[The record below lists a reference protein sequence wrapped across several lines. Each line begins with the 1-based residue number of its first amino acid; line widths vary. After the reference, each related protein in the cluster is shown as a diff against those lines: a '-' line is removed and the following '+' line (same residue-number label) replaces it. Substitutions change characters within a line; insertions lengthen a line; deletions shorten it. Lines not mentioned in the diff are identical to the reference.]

1 MDLVKRLEEY
11 RDRERDL
18 QWEGTFAQYFEIAT
32 KKAEVGRLSH
42 ERIYHMIMDAG
53 IENTR
58 SGEPNY
64 NFFSQE
70 IFGIEKPL
78 QQIVEYFHSA
88 AQRLEVRKRILLLM
102 GPVGGGKSS
111 IVYLI
116 KRGLEAY
123 SRIERGAIYA
133 IKDCPMHEEPLHL
146 IPADLRADV
155 EKEFGLY
162 IEGDLC
168 PHCRYMIDTQYRGHI
183 EDVPVKRISF
193 SEKYRVGV
201 GTFTPSDPKS
211 QDISELVGGI
221 DLSTIGEVGVESDPR
236 AYRFDGELN
245 IANRGIMEFVEM
257 LKTDEKFLYV
267 LLTLSQEQ
275 NIKTGRFS
283 MIYADEVVVS
293 HTNEHEYQAF
303 VGNKKSEALQD
314 RIILVKVPYNLRA
327 SDEVKIYEKLLKQ
340 SALQNVH
347 IAPYTLRIASIF
359 AVLTRLEPSKK
370 AGMSIMKKLKLYDGE
385 DIEDFKQKDIKE
397 LQDEAVRE
405 GMDGISPRYVINRL
419 SSALVKQNTTCINP
433 IDALRALRDGLDQ
446 HTSITREE
454 RERYLNFIQEARKE
468 YDDMARKEV
477 QRAFVYSYEESAHTL
492 LNNYLDNVE
501 AFCNKTRLRDPIT
514 EEDMEPD
521 EQLMRS
527 IEEQIGITENAKKG
541 FREEILIRISSLARK
556 GMTFDYTSH
565 ERLKEAIEKKLFAD
579 LRDVVKITTS
589 TRTPDKEQLRKINEV
604 VNRLMAEHGYC
615 HVCANEI
622 LRYTGSLLNR

>member
-11 RDRERDL
+11 RDREREL
-18 QWEGTFAQYFEIAT
+18 QWKGTFADYFEIAS
-32 KKAEVGRLSH
+32 KKQEVTRLAH

-53 IENTR
+53 IETTR
-58 SGEPNY
+58 SGEPRY
-64 NFFSQE
+64 NFFSEE

-78 QQIVEYFHSA
+78 TQIVEYFHSA

-102 GPVGGGKSS
+102 GPVGGGKST

-116 KRGLEAY
+116 KRGLEAF
-123 SRIERGAIYA
+123 SRTEQGALYA
-133 IKDCPMHEEPLHL
+133 IRDCPMHEEPLHL
-146 IPADLRADV
+146 IPNDLRADV

-168 PHCRYMIDTQYRGHI
+168 PHCRYMVDTQFVGHI
-183 EDVPVKRISF
+183 EDVPVKRLAF

-293 HTNEHEYQAF
+293 HTNEHEYQSF

-347 IAPYTLRIASIF
+347 IAPYTLRIASMF
-359 AVLTRLEPSKK
+359 AILTRLEPSKK
-370 AGMSIMKKLKLYDGE
+370 AGMSLMKKLKLYDGE

-397 LQDEAVRE
+397 LQEEAIRE

-419 SSALVKQNTTCINP
+419 SNALVKQNTTCINP

-454 RERYLNFIQEARKE
+454 RERYLNIIQEARKE
-468 YDDMARKEV
+468 YDDMARKEI
-477 QRAFVYSYEESAHTL
+477 QRAFVYSYEESARTL

-501 AFCNKTRLRDPIT
+501 AYCNKTRLRDPIT
-514 EEDMEPD
+514 DEEMEPD

-527 IEEQIGITENAKKG
+527 IEEQIGITENAKKS
-541 FREEILIRISSLARK
+541 FREEILIRISSLARR
-556 GMTFDYTSH
+556 GQTFEYTSH

-604 VNRLMAEHGYC
+604 VNRLMSEHGYC